1 MSDLIAGPAAGDRAG
16 HGPLNGGAPPPVLLA
31 ALAAAALIAIVLFAA
46 LGRFGGDDEVPAGS
60 VGAVPAAATAQPERV
75 TLTVTLLGGGD
86 GVVQIQP
93 GDIACTRSCD
103 HRFDKGTRVTL
114 MADPRT
120 ESGFAGWDDG
130 CAGSGTCSLVMD
142 ADRAVDAEFESRP
155 SEPLCDEALDAGDPA
170 CADEDADAGDADPDA
185 GAGADELDA
194 GADELDPTPPS
205 DCSDGRDNDRDG
217 LTDLAQDPDC
227 TSGRGES
234 ASSASAGSTAS
245 RPPPPA
251 APTNQCSDG
260 RDNDR
265 DGLTDAAQDPNCT
278 DGDTESG

>member
-16 HGPLNGGAPPPVLLA
+16 RGSLNGGAPPPVLMA

-46 LGRFGGDDEVPAGS
+46 LGRFGGDDEGPAGS
-60 VGAVPAAATAQPERV
+60 VGAIPAAATAQPERV

-103 HRFDKGTRVTL
+103 HEFDKGTRVTIT
-114 MADPRT
+114 AEARA
-120 ESGFAGWDDG
+120 ESGFAGWDDACG
-130 CAGSGTCSLVMD
+130 GSGTCSLVMN
-142 ADRAVDAEFESRP
+142 ADRAVDAEFESKP
-155 SEPLCDEALDAGDPA
+155 SEPLCDEVLDAGDPA
-170 CADEDADAGDADPDA
+170 CADDDADAGAADPESA
-185 GAGADELDA
+185 PLDP
-194 GADELDPTPPS
+194 GADELDPTPPA
-205 DCSDGRDNDRDG
+205 DCSDGKDNDRDG

-234 ASSASAGSTAS
+234 GSSASPGSTAS
-245 RPPPPA
+245 RPPPA
-251 APTNQCSDG
+251 APANQCSDG
-260 RDNDR
+260 KDNDR

>member
-16 HGPLNGGAPPPVLLA
+16 GGSHNGGAPPPVLIA
-31 ALAAAALIAIVLFAA
+31 ALAAAALIAVVLFAA
-46 LGRFGGDDEVPAGS
+46 LGRFGGGDERRAGS
-60 VGAVPAAATAQPERV
+60 VGAIPAAATAQPERV

-103 HRFDKGTRVTL
+103 HAFDKGTRVTL
-114 MADPRT
+114 TADPGE
-120 ESGFAGWDDG
+120 ESAFAAWDDACEG
-130 CAGSGTCSLVMD
+130 RGTCSLVMD
-142 ADRAVDAEFESRP
+142 AARAVDAEFDSKP
-155 SEPLCDEALDAGDPA
+155 SEPLCDEDLDAGDPA
-170 CADEDADAGDADPDA
+170 CADEDADAGGDDPEA
-185 GAGADELDA
+185 ELLDP
-194 GADELDPTPPS
+194 GADELDPTPPA
-205 DCSDGRDNDRDG
+205 DCSDGKDNDRDG

-234 ASSASAGSTAS
+234 GSSAPPGSTAS
-245 RPPPPA
+245 RPPPA
-251 APTNQCSDG
+251 APRNECSDG
-260 RDNDR
+260 KDNDR